1 MRAVA
6 VCCRSR
12 PAWACGFAALST
24 LQSPHRAVEAMKPS
38 DELYTFGVTLNQDF
52 FRYGSRLEDIVK
64 GALLDMLPA
73 DRRALKRQIDGW
85 LEAGVSNADLEDMFA
100 QTPADMYVKGDVSRF
115 YRMIRD
121 TVVEIEAKRRW

>member
-1 MRAVA
+1 
-6 VCCRSR
+6 
-12 PAWACGFAALST
+12 
-24 LQSPHRAVEAMKPS
+24 MKPS
-38 DELYTFGVTLNQDF
+38 DELYTSGVTLNQDF